1 MLFMQ
6 EGRKVFK
13 EVVPMVSQLI
23 LDHLSDENVEIND
36 VKRLWLHQANKSMND
51 FIGKKVLI
59 DRKKGNYY
67 IGRTQYDS
75 PDVDNEVLIDAKSNF
90 FRVGEFVSA
99 KIYEASDFDLYASV

>member
-1 MLFMQ
+1 MEIQ
-6 EGRKVFK
+6 
-13 EVVPMVSQLI
+13 SQISWEL
-23 LDHLSDENVEIND
+23 NQ
-36 VKRLWLHQANKSMND
+36 KK
-51 FIGKKVLI
+51 IGKTYKVLI